1 MLLVSLV
8 GFEGGSGMSFSAI
21 VTIARKELT
30 DSSRDRRAIYALIF
44 STLVGPVLI
53 GFLFNQL
60 AGQERAAHEIQV
72 PVVGR
77 AYAPILV
84 NWLQQQPGVEVV
96 DGPSDPEAAVR
107 DRKSDFVVVI
117 DKDFAEKFRDSRRP
131 APVELYSDSTPPER
145 ARQSP
150 AHPRAP
156 QSLQRANRRH
166 APHCPRNQPVARQFA
181 QARRRRSLQRSAAR
195 RQHLQHHPDVPHHR
209 GVHYRDADSHGFHCR
224 RTGTRLLKPLLLNPV
239 PRWQVVAGK
248 WLAAAFVAMLG
259 MLLTLVIL
267 SKVLARLPLEDL
279 GVRYHLGQSDMFILV
294 LTVAPM
300 AMMAPAIQM
309 YLACF
314 AKSFKEAQSYMGILI
329 FGVMIPGIVST
340 FYPITDRPW
349 MHPIPILGQYA
360 AAADILGGKMPSP
373 IGMALSALGSLALVF
388 LFLSLATKLL
398 ASEKIIFGR

>member
-1 MLLVSLV
+1 MN
-8 GFEGGSGMSFSAI
+8 FSAI
-21 VTIARKELT
+21 WTIARKELT
-30 DSSRDRRAIYALIF
+30 DSSRDRRAIYALLF
-44 STLVGPVLI
+44 GTLAGPVLI
-53 GFLFNQL
+53 GFMFNQI
-60 AGQERAAHEIQV
+60 ANQERAAHEIQV

-117 DKDFAEKFRDSRRP
+117 DKDFAEKFRDSRP
-131 APVELYSDSTPPER
+131 APVELYSDSTRQNAR
-145 ARQSP
+145 AKVRRIRGLLNRFSAQIAGMRLIARGISP
-150 AHPRAP
+150 
-156 QSLQRANRRH
+156 SLASSLKLEDVEVSSAQQRAANIFNIIPMFLILAAFSSAMQISTDSTAGERERG
-166 APHCPRNQPVARQFA
+166 
-181 QARRRRSLQRSAAR
+181 SLE
-195 RQHLQHHPDVPHHR
+195 
-209 GVHYRDADSHGFHCR
+209 
-224 RTGTRLLKPLLLNPV
+224 PLLLNPV

-279 GVRYHLGQSDMFILV
+279 GVRYHLGQSDMFLLI

-314 AKSFKEAQSYMGILI
+314 AKSFKEAQSYMGFLI

-340 FYPITDRPW
+340 FYPITNRPW

-373 IGMALSALGSLALVF
+373 VGIAIAALASLALVV
-388 LFLSLATKLL
+388 LLLSLATKLL
-398 ASEKIIFGR
+398 SSEKIIFGR